1 MRHNNYVLA
10 TAALIFAVLTLVLP
24 SCQSTGMRI
33 DAEGR
38 AAEAD
43 ALAISADTRAA
54 INELEQAQTDAANAL
69 NDLRKA
75 QDAAEFLPEGQDK
88 QDVLSPI
95 LSAEGNVTKNI
106 QHTDKALTSL
116 ADVPAKSDGIAESA
130 KDIQDLADKVDSDS
144 GFFGGLSSVL
154 RTILVIVC
162 VLSFCALLFLGQSYG
177 LHKITDPIIS
187 VITFPFRWVI
197 DTLERKWT
205 GPAKL
210 AKEVVSGAT
219 SPKEFIAALRGAFPA
234 LDRHMKEQQ

>member
-1 MRHNNYVLA
+1 
-10 TAALIFAVLTLVLP
+10 
-24 SCQSTGMRI
+24 MRI
-33 DAEGR
+33 DAQGR

-54 INELEQAQTDAANAL
+54 INELEQAQTAATNAL
-69 NDLRKA
+69 NDLRRA
-75 QDAAEFLPEGQDK
+75 QDAAVFLPDGQDK

-95 LSAEGNVTKNI
+95 LSAEENVNKNVG
-106 QHTDKALTSL
+106 HTGKALDSL

-130 KDIQDLADKVDSDS
+130 KDIQKLADDVDRDS
-144 GFFGGLSSVL
+144 GWFGGLSSVL
-154 RTILVIVC
+154 RTLLVIVC

-177 LHKITDPIIS
+177 LHKITNPIIS
-187 VITFPFRWVI
+187 IITFPFRWVI

-210 AKEVVSGAT
+210 AKEVVKGET

-234 LDRHMKEQQ
+234 LDRHMKDKT